1 MIDEYIANF
10 PNEIQDILNKIRHT
24 IEQAAPEAEETISY
38 KMPAFKL
45 HNMDLVFFAAFQKHI
60 GLYPPISAD
69 PDDDENEILIQDVS
83 VYRGP
88 KGNLKFPLTKPIP
101 YDLITKIVK
110 CRVKE
115 VKEKQRLRAISEERR
130 QAISAKKKEKAPRKP
145 VPVRKTTKHQVQKNS
160 TMLTRASRTARTT
173 DMK

>member
-1 MIDEYIANF
+1 MMIDEYIADF

-24 IEQAAPEAEETISY
+24 ITNAAPEAQETISY
-38 KMPAFKL
+38 KLPAFKL
-45 HNMDLVFFAAFQKHI
+45 HNLDLVYFAAFQKHI

-69 PDDDENEILIQDVS
+69 PEDEENEVLMQEVS
-83 VYRGP
+83 VYSNP

-101 YDLITKIVK
+101 YDLIAKIVK

-115 VKEKQRLRAISEERR
+115 VNEQQRLRT
-130 QAISAKKKEKAPRKP
+130 AKQKEKSSRKP
-145 VPVRKTTKHQVQKNS
+145 VSVRKITKHQLQKS
-160 TMLTRASRTARTT
+160 GTMPRTSRRTARTT